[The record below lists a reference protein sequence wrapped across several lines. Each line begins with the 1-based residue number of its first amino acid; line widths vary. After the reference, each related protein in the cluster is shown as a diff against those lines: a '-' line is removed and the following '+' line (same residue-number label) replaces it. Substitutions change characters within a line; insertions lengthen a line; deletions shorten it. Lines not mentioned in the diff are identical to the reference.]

1 MNVSRRGLI
10 KTSLVLAV
18 GAPVAALAQ
27 QATSPGGDAGGTP
40 EASPAASP
48 LASPAATPGSA
59 EVTIDMVNFAFDP
72 PSVTVPVGTTVTW
85 VNVSSTIHNSVAH
98 DETWES
104 PVLQSGESFSFQVTE
119 PGNYHYLC
127 TIHPNMQAELIV
139 E

>member
-1 MNVSRRGLI
+1 MNVSRRGFV

-27 QATSPGGDAGGTP
+27 QATPPGGDAGGTP

-48 LASPAATPGSA
+48 VASPGATPGSA

-98 DETWES
+98 DDTWQS

-119 PGNYHYLC
+119 PGNHHYLC